1 MRRLRTAALV
11 TALLFGTSLAQEDV
25 TVSIMVGGSSGVE
38 LTRQAARTYMEQ
50 HPGVTIEV
58 LEGPERT
65 DELLSVYSLFFDRE
79 SGVDIMQ
86 LDVIWP
92 GEFADFMV
100 DLADYVDEEV
110 LSRYFPT
117 MLENNIVDGKL
128 VALPWFTDAGLLY
141 YRTDLLDKYG
151 FDGPPQTW
159 AELEE
164 MARTIQEGERN
175 AGNESFWGFV
185 WQGNAYEGLTVD
197 ALEWIASGGGGTIVS
212 PEGTITVNN
221 PQARAMLE
229 RAAGWV
235 DTISLP
241 GVLSFAEEEARNY
254 WQAGNAAF
262 MRNWPYAYSLA
273 SAAGSPVAGRFDV
286 APLPAG
292 DGGGSVAGLGGWGL
306 GVTAYSEHPEIAA
319 DVVVYLT
326 SPEVQRLRA
335 VEGSFAPTIPEL
347 YDDPEVESAI
357 PFITELREVAENA
370 VARPSAATAP
380 NYREVSRAFYE
391 AVHRVLTGEDTAE
404 EALTVLEADLEEI
417 TGLPV
422 ESP

>member
-1 MRRLRTAALV
+1 MA
-11 TALLFGTSLAQEDV
+11 ALLFGAGFAQEG
-25 TVSIMVGGSSGVE
+25 VSVSVMVGGSSGVE
-38 LTRQAARTYMEQ
+38 LTRQAAQSYMAE
-50 HPGVTIEV
+50 HPDVTIEV

-79 SGVDIMQ
+79 SGVDVMQ

-92 GEFADFMV
+92 GEFADFML
-100 DLADYVDEEV
+100 DLTPYVGDEV
-110 LSRYFPT
+110 LARYFPT
-117 MLENNIVDGKL
+117 MIENNTVDGKL

-151 FDGPPQTW
+151 FGGPPETW
-159 AELEE
+159 DELEE
-164 MARTIQEGERN
+164 MARTIQEGERA

-197 ALEWIASGGGGTIVS
+197 ALEWIASSGGGTIVS
-212 PEGTITVNN
+212 PEGVITVNN
-221 PQARAMLE
+221 PQAQAMLE

-241 GVLSFAEEEARNY
+241 GVLSFAEEEARNF

-273 SAAGSPVAGRFDV
+273 SAPGSPVAGRFDV

-292 DGGGSVAGLGGWGL
+292 EGGQSAAGLGGWGL
-306 GVTAYSEHPEIAA
+306 GVTAYSEHPEVAA
-319 DVVVYLT
+319 DVVAYLT
-326 SPEVQRLRA
+326 SAEVQKLRA
-335 VEGSFAPTIPEL
+335 TQGSFAPTVPEL
-347 YDDPEVESAI
+347 YDDPEVANTI
-357 PFITELREVAENA
+357 PFVNELREVVENA

-380 NYREVSRAFYE
+380 NYTDVSEAFYE
-391 AVHRVLTGEDTAE
+391 AVHSVLTGDTTAE
-404 EALTVLEADLEEI
+404 EALAILEADLEEI

-422 ESP
+422 GAP